1 METPLPSLIESIPV
15 DHIRI
20 LNPRARSKRQ
30 HQAIIEN
37 IASVGLKKPITV
49 TRRAGEGN
57 GDEYDLVCGQGR
69 LEAVQLLGHV
79 TIPARI
85 VDKAEAECLMMSL
98 VENIARRNHTQQE
111 LLRDIQN
118 LRQSGYT
125 DDIVAGKVG
134 LAPAYL
140 ESLLFLLDRGE
151 ERLIAAVDSGAIP
164 IAVAIHIARAESAD
178 VQSALVD
185 AYTDGTLNAKQLAVV
200 RRLLER
206 RGRPGGRTLPKSG
219 PHDGPP
225 RARELAP
232 EQLKRMYMRE
242 SDRQRVL
249 AKKVDVTHARLS
261 FIVHGLRQLLK
272 DEEFV
277 SLLSNEGLNTIPRIL
292 EQRIRAEGQSWT
304 N

>member
-1 METPLPSLIESIPV
+1 METLLPSLIESIPV

-30 HQAIIEN
+30 HQSIIEN

-69 LEAVQLLGHV
+69 LEAVQLLGYL

-98 VENIARRNHTQQE
+98 VENIARRNHTTQE

-134 LAPAYL
+134 LSPAYL

-151 ERLIAAVDSGAIP
+151 ERLTAAVDSGAIP
-164 IAVAIHIARAESAD
+164 IAVAIHIARAEGAD

-219 PHDGPP
+219 PHDGP
-225 RARELAP
+225 RVRELAP

-277 SLLSNEGLNTIPRIL
+277 SLLSHEGLNTIPRIL
-292 EQRIRAEGQSWT
+292 EQRIRVEGQSWT